1 LGGAARGRVE
11 RRGAAMGFYID
22 SRWEGRK
29 KMSVDAQK
37 ILDEK
42 SVKSI
47 SILRENLNT
56 IRAGRAN
63 PALLDKITADYYGT
77 PTPLK
82 GISNITTPDPK
93 SLLISPFDPKSLHN
107 IEKAINLANIGINPS
122 NDGKVIR
129 LSIPPVTEERRKELT
144 RLIKKF
150 GEDAKVAI
158 RNERRDANEAL
169 KKQEKAGELTEDD
182 LKEELDQVQK
192 KADKSI
198 KEIDGVIAEKEKE
211 IMEV

>member
-1 LGGAARGRVE
+1 
-11 RRGAAMGFYID
+11 
-22 SRWEGRK
+22 
-29 KMSVDAQK
+29 MSVDAQK

-42 SVKSI
+42 SAKSI
-47 SILRENLNT
+47 AVLKENLNT

-63 PALLDKITADYYGT
+63 PALLDKITVDYYGT

-82 GISNITTPDPK
+82 SISNVTAPDPK
-93 SLLISPFDPKSLHN
+93 TLLIAPFDPKSLHSV
-107 IEKAINLANIGINPS
+107 EKAINLANIGINPS

-129 LSIPPVTEERRKELT
+129 LQMPPVTEERRKELT

-158 RNERRDANEAL
+158 RNERRDANETL

-182 LKEELDQVQK
+182 LKEELDKAQK
-192 KADKSI
+192 TADKGI
-198 KEIDGVIAEKEKE
+198 KEIDEIVAEKEKE